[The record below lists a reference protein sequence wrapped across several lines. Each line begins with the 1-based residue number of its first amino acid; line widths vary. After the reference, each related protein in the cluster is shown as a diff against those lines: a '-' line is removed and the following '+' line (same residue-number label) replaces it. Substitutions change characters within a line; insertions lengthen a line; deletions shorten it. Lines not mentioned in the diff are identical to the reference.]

1 MTSILHTKLDKHIR
15 FSYSSFDR
23 IVFRGYLPSLFMEG
37 SVIKLLRNLGFNNHT
52 NGVLKSLT
60 DQLNSHIKKTADQI
74 QVPIHWWS
82 STEKSK
88 YNSKQD
94 FVKELHGSEINKKQ
108 KTDKVICIIK
118 ATESTRTFANKTV
131 KTKSGTDSLKM
142 YSCNKF
148 VSQYYSALTDMSFK

>member
-23 IVFRGYLPSLFMEG
+23 IVFRGYLPGLFVEG

-60 DQLNSHIKKTADQI
+60 DQLNSHIKKTADHM
-74 QVPIHWWS
+74 QVPIHWWG
-82 STEKSK
+82 TAEKSK

-94 FVKELHGSEINKKQ
+94 FVKELYAGEINKKL
-108 KTDKVICIIK
+108 I
-118 ATESTRTFANKTV
+118 ELRS
-131 KTKSGTDSLKM
+131 
-142 YSCNKF
+142 
-148 VSQYYSALTDMSFK
+148 